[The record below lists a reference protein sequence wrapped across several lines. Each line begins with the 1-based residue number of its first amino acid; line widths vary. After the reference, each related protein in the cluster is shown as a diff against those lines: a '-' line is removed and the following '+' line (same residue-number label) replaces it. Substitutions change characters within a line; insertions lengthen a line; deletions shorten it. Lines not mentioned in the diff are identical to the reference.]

1 MNAPASGLLTV
12 LLTFIAGTLAG
23 AAARPLGTPAM
34 IVFGLLGTL
43 IGYVAARWILG
54 RIF

>member
-1 MNAPASGLLTV
+1 VNAPGAGLLTV
-12 LLTFIAGTLAG
+12 LLTFITGTLAS
-23 AAARPLGTPAM
+23 AAAKPLGTPAM

-43 IGYVAARWILG
+43 IGYVAARWIVR